1 MNKIAVVDDCKEYIE
16 LISEILGEE
25 RKKRNLIFEIDT
37 FQKASSLLYELNE
50 SSRNYWI
57 YLLDIEMPEMNG
69 MELARKIRKKSSNSY
84 LIFITS
90 HMEFAIE
97 GYEVEAYQ
105 YILKSRLREKLPQIL
120 DKLFQQEELERVQGY
135 YKIVT
140 NHRCE
145 KFLYRDIIC
154 IYKEGKNSIFVT
166 KAGEFQERKT
176 LQYVFEELPKEQF
189 MFVERG
195 RIVNIAL
202 VSKVKSAEVVMYN
215 GEAFSVSRSHVSKV
229 REQVLKYWSE

>member
-1 MNKIAVVDDCKEYIE
+1 MKKIAIVDDCKEYIE
-16 LISEILGEE
+16 LISEIL
-25 RKKRNLIFEIDT
+25 RKESKKKNIIFEIDT

-50 SSRNYWI
+50 GRNYGV

-69 MELARKIRKKSSNSY
+69 MELAKKIREKGSNAY

-90 HMEFAIE
+90 HMEFAID

-105 YILKSRLREKLPQIL
+105 YILKSRLREKLPQIM
-120 DKLFQQEELERVQGY
+120 DKLFQREESECIQGY
-135 YKIVT
+135 YQIVT
-140 NHRCE
+140 NHRYE
-145 KFLYRDIIC
+145 KFRYRDIIC
-154 IYKEGKNSIFVT
+154 IYKEGKNSIFLT
-166 KAGEFQERKT
+166 KVGEFQERKA
-176 LQYVFEELPKEQF
+176 LQYVFKELPKEQF

-215 GEAFSVSRSHVSKV
+215 GEEFSVSRSHVSKV
-229 REQVLKYWSE
+229 REQVLEYWSR